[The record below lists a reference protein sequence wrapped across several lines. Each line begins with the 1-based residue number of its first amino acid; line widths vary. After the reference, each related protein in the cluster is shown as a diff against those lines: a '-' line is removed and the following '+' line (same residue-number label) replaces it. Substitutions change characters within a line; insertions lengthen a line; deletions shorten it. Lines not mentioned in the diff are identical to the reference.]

1 MNDKTEAQKLQ
12 EKLGVKK
19 TIKLVEPIDTPSGA
33 VSEINVRRVRVKDYK
48 AAAERY
54 PENGA
59 LQQIFVLSQAS
70 GLMEED
76 FENLAWEDYK
86 KLQSFCVGD

>member
-1 MNDKTEAQKLQ
+1 MQ
-12 EKLGVKK
+12 EQLGINK
-19 TIKLVEPIDTPSGA
+19 TIKLVEPIETPTGT
-33 VSEINVRRVRVKDYK
+33 VSEITVRRVRVKDYK
-48 AAAERY
+48 QAAERY
-54 PENGA
+54 PDNGA
-59 LQQIFVLSQAS
+59 LQQIYVLSQVS